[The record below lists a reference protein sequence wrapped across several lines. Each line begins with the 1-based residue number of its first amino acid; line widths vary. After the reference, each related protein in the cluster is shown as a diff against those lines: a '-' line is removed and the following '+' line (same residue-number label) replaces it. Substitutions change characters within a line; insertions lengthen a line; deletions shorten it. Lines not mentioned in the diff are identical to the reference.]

1 MFIYLIY
8 CFSGERCVPWAFCF
22 LGIVRQYA
30 QKNPPNIQRLK
41 FWIIFADN
49 FCNLGPSVLNERLK
63 DIYLSWFFGKSGKV
77 IGGALV

>member
-1 MFIYLIY
+1 MCPMGLL
-8 CFSGERCVPWAFCF
+8 FSRDSTSIC
-22 LGIVRQYA
+22 L
-30 QKNPPNIQRLK
+30 KNLPNIQRLK

-49 FCNLGPSVLNERLK
+49 FCNLVPSVLNERLK